1 MRAQKLK
8 EDVAEKE
15 SDEHFNT
22 IQPMFPIKQEWRVK
36 EKVDI
41 PASTT
46 SDDNIDLLDD
56 DESLLIKNGSLPPIG
71 MDVNMVFTLPAE
83 FRGAKEEVAQMCLSP
98 KEVVFEKPEEL
109 SQDMKPLYIRGHID
123 GRLISRMLIDDGAAI
138 NLMSYSVFKKL
149 GWGDVKLMKTN
160 LMFNGMGGTRW
171 RLEVSS
177 PWSSPLGASFLLQHS
192 LPSRCKVTIV
202 LFLVVIGFTPIIS
215 FPLLCTNS

>member
-56 DESLLIKNGSLPPIG
+56 DESPLIKNGSLPPIG

-149 GWGDVKLMKTN
+149 GWGDIKLMKTN
-160 LMFNGMGGTRW
+160 LMFNDMGGGG
-171 RLEVSS
+171 LD
-177 PWSSPLGASFLLQHS
+177 G
-192 LPSRCKVTIV
+192 
-202 LFLVVIGFTPIIS
+202 G
-215 FPLLCTNS
+215 